1 MAVDT
6 RIVLQQTLKQQLVM
20 TPQLRQAIKI
30 LQVSRAELESL
41 IDQELIENPL
51 LEEQQADATAEQQLA
66 EQQSEVPTVDGQ
78 ATPEEWDP
86 QQPEPDVE
94 QASSIDQID
103 WREYAENYANDDHA
117 AGAGASRRNDDDD
130 ERRSILE
137 NTLTK
142 RGDLVDHLMWQL
154 RLSSLSEPE
163 RELGALIVGCLNPDG
178 YLTLQLDELAF
189 LADLWPHVESVEVVL
204 RKLQTFDPPGVAS
217 RDLRECLLT
226 QLRQLGL
233 PDDALPARI
242 VRDHLKLLE
251 GHRVDRLARELG
263 VSAEEVSEAAKVISV
278 LEPKP
283 GRDYNDGDVR
293 YVTPDVHVDKVGDEY
308 VVTLNEDGLP
318 KLRVSR
324 FYRKM
329 LGADGTAEAKGY
341 IQERMRAAAWLIKS
355 IHQRQRTLYMVTSSI
370 VKFQRE
376 FLDQGVAHL
385 RPLVLKDVANDIGM
399 HESTV
404 SRATA
409 GKYVH
414 TPQGTFE
421 LKYFFTTGLRA
432 GGGEEVSAESVKN
445 RIREIIAEED
455 PKKPFSDQHIAKM
468 LGDEQ
473 VDIARRTVA
482 KYRELMGILPS
493 SKRKRV
499 Y

>member
-41 IDQELIENPL
+41 IDQELTENPL
-51 LEEQQADATAEQQLA
+51 LEEQQSDAAAEQQPA
-66 EQQSEVPTVDGQ
+66 EVPTVDGQ

-94 QASSIDQID
+94 QASTIEQID
-103 WREYAENYANDDHA
+103 WKEYAENYANDDHA
-117 AGAGASRRNDDDD
+117 AGVGSSRSAQDD
-130 ERRSILE
+130 EERRAILE

-154 RLSSLSEPE
+154 RLSSLSDPE
-163 RELGALIVGCLNPDG
+163 RELGALIVGCLTPDG
-178 YLTLQLDELAF
+178 YLALQPDEIAF
-189 LADLWPHVESVEVVL
+189 LADLWPHMESVDVVL
-204 RKLQTFDPPGVAS
+204 RYIQALDPPGVGA
-217 RDLRECLLT
+217 RDLRECLLS

-233 PDDALPARI
+233 PDDSLPARI

-251 GHRVDRLARELG
+251 GHRFDRLARELG
-263 VSAEEVSEAAKVISV
+263 VSLEDVGEAAKVISV

-283 GRDYNDGDVR
+283 GRDYNEGDIR
-293 YVTPDVHVDKVGDEY
+293 YVTPDVHVQKLGDEY

-324 FYRKM
+324 FYRRM
-329 LGADGTAEAKGY
+329 LGSDGSAEAKGY

-370 VKFQRE
+370 VKFQRD
-376 FLDQGVAHL
+376 FLDHGVSHL

-421 LKYFFTTGLRA
+421 LKYFFTTGLKA
-432 GGGEEVSAESVKN
+432 GGGDEVSAESVKK

-455 PKKPFSDQHIAKM
+455 PKKPFSDQYIAEM
-468 LGDEQ
+468 LANER